1 MTMQARP
8 ARRSRLADQVALQ
21 VRELIAAGTYR
32 VGDRLPNESELSEL
46 FGVGRSTVRE
56 AMRVLSSRGLIDVRH
71 GDGTYVA
78 ARTMNES
85 LEERLSRAELSDIYE
100 ARLMLE
106 SALSVLAAQRRDARD
121 IAAMRKS
128 LKARDAAIRAGDV
141 AAYANADFDFH
152 LTVARAA
159 KNQALFEV
167 YESFVQ
173 GVRPRL
179 QSATTVEY
187 IRNEGDRMHA
197 ALCDAIAEGDAGET
211 RRLVRSH
218 LKKSAKDLSNA
229 LG

>member
-1 MTMQARP
+1 MQARP
-8 ARRSRLADQVALQ
+8 TRRSRLADQVALQ
-21 VRELIAAGTYR
+21 VRDLIASGAYH
-32 VGDRLPNESELSEL
+32 VGDRLPNESELSER

-78 ARTMNES
+78 ARTLNES
-85 LEERLSRAELSDIYE
+85 LEERLNRAELSDIYE

-106 SALSVLAAQRRDARD
+106 SALSVLAAQRRNAKDVT
-121 IAAMRKS
+121 AMRKF
-128 LKARDAAIRAGDV
+128 LKARDAAIRGGDV

-152 LTVARAA
+152 LAVAKAA
-159 KNQALFEV
+159 KNPALFEV

-173 GVRPRL
+173 SVSPRL
-179 QSATTVEY
+179 QSATTEDY

-197 ALCDAIAEGDAGET
+197 ALCDAIAEGDVAET
-211 RRLVRSH
+211 RRLVRLH
-218 LKKSAKDLSNA
+218 LKKSAKDLGNA